1 MGRTENVEIFEH
13 TRKLCQTNTDLIAAI
28 RNVNQAQEVI
38 LETDSITRPK
48 LRFETPAKIIVSGKR
63 SFEAAQ
69 AYAGFQT
76 CVLNF
81 ASATNPGGGVVWGST
96 AQEECLCRCSTLYAN
111 LTAHKLW
118 RPFYEAHRDQNNPL
132 YNDDCIYTPNVV
144 VFKTDT
150 REPELLPQDVWWNV
164 NVITCAAPNLRTD
177 RDGTVRVRI
186 SNDELY
192 KLHVKRMRRI
202 LDIAAQKGND
212 VVILGAYGCGAFKN
226 PPTVVATAMRQVIE
240 EYRYHFHA
248 IEFAVYCSPRDDQ
261 NYRVFQQILGSLV
274 E

>member
-1 MGRTENVEIFEH
+1 MGRTENVEFFEH
-13 TRKLCQTNTDLIAAI
+13 TRKLCQTNAALIAAI
-28 RNVNQAQEVI
+28 RNANQAQEVI

-48 LRFETPAKIIVSGKR
+48 PCLEAPAKIIVSGKR

-69 AYAGFQT
+69 TYGNLQT

-111 LTAHKLW
+111 LTARKLW
-118 RPFYEAHRDQNNPL
+118 RPFYETHRAQNNPL
-132 YNDDCIYTPNVV
+132 YNDDCIYTPDVV

-150 REPELLPQDVWWNV
+150 RDPKLLPQDAWWNV

-192 KLHVKRMRRI
+192 KLHIKRMRRI

-212 VVILGAYGCGAFKN
+212 AVILGAYGCGAFKN
-226 PPTVVATAMRQVIE
+226 PPAVVATAMRQIIE
-240 EYRYHFHA
+240 EYRYHFRV